1 MFMAV
6 SMAMATRWTGGA
18 VSTKEQQ
25 HLELEGASLKHR
37 RSEEK
42 SPALLL
48 LFK

>member
-1 MFMAV
+1 V

-18 VSTKEQQ
+18 VSTKGQH